1 MESALVDAKLPLQ
14 EMPWSHVES
23 LVKAEVCGALAS
35 RTDVCGSPEAEKC
48 EQLTQA
54 SSLPNPGSI
63 GHPELCR
70 RPCIYFAEGKC
81 VNGDK
86 CGYCH
91 CPHGQRPAH
100 LDRRHRELLRCL
112 SSAERLSLV
121 VPLLRLR
128 CDSLGLAAEASEL
141 VALLERKIKEY
152 ASTDSLHEG
161 SATVP
166 SSSTSPAASA
176 QRQTQLAKLGT
187 ALRKMPISSLLG
199 LSLRAN
205 PGKDQ
210 DQEGDAEGADVMDAV
225 ARLRLRLEQAP
236 VTRRPDQD
244 NLQHFCL

>member
-1 MESALVDAKLPLQ
+1 MMESALVDAKLPSE

-100 LDRRHRELLRCL
+100 LDRRHRELLRSL
-112 SSAERLSLV
+112 SSAERLSVV

-141 VALLERKIKEY
+141 VGLLEHKIKEY
-152 ASTDSLHEG
+152 ASTDSLHG
-161 SATVP
+161 GGATVP
-166 SSSTSPAASA
+166 SMA
-176 QRQTQLAKLGT
+176 QLAKLGT